1 MPAALRDDVSIPFVV
16 LGSFLCALVAAD
28 YLLDVGLFTVDG
40 RTTLVYGGLLVA
52 FTLAYG
58 YRPLRESQYG
68 ALAASLFV
76 MLFAGLLHAWGL
88 RGPFVPYGLLGVAAF
103 AFCYEVYK
111 LGSRRT
117 RRGQA
122 S

>member
-1 MPAALRDDVSIPFVV
+1 MPASLRDDLNIPFVV
-16 LGSFLCALVAAD
+16 LGSFLAALVAAD
-28 YLLDVGLFTVDG
+28 YLVYPGLFTVDG

-52 FTLAYG
+52 FTFAYG

-103 AFCYEVYK
+103 AFCYELYK
-111 LGSRRT
+111 LGRGRAQ
-117 RRGQA
+117 RGQL

>member
-1 MPAALRDDVSIPFVV
+1 MPATLRDDLSIPFVV
-16 LGSFLCALVAAD
+16 LESFLAALVAAE
-28 YLLDVGLFTVDG
+28 YLAFPGLFTVDD

-68 ALAASLFV
+68 ALVASLFV
-76 MLFAGLLHAWGL
+76 MLFAGLLHVWGL
-88 RGPFVPYGLLGVAAF
+88 RGPFVPYGLLGVATF
-103 AFCYEVYK
+103 AFWYELYK
-111 LGSRRT
+111 LGRGRVQ
-117 RRGQA
+117 RGQV